1 MAIRVLLVDDHKIL
15 RNGLCSLLQQQGD
28 MEVVGETDNGA
39 AAVRLARE
47 FKPDVIIMDVNIL
60 GMDGID
66 ATRHIMQEL
75 ADSKII
81 ALSMHSKKV
90 FVTEMLKAGASG
102 YMLKEQAFDELVQA
116 IRTVLAGETYLSSKV
131 VNLVVQDYVQ
141 SHTGTIGAGKTSLTE
156 RQRQILKFLAD
167 GKPSK
172 EIAALLD
179 VSVKTIDAS
188 RRKIFEKLNIQST
201 AELVK
206 YAIREGFT
214 SLES

>member
-1 MAIRVLLVDDHKIL
+1 MTISVLLVDDHKIL
-15 RNGLCSLLQQQGD
+15 RNGLCSLLQQQPD

-39 AAVRLARE
+39 TAVRLARE
-47 FKPDVIIMDVNIL
+47 FTPDVIIMDVNIQ

-66 ATRHIMQEL
+66 ATRHILQEL
-75 ADSKII
+75 PDSKII

-131 VNLVVQDYVQ
+131 VSLVVQDYVQ
-141 SHTGTIGAGKTSLTE
+141 SHNGAIGAGTAPLTE
-156 RQRQILKFLAD
+156 RQRQVLKFLAD

-172 EIAALLD
+172 EIASLLD

-188 RRKIFEKLNIQST
+188 RRKIMEKLNIQST

>member
-1 MAIRVLLVDDHKIL
+1 MAISVLLVDDHKIL
-15 RNGLCSLLQQQGD
+15 RDGLCSLLQQQPD
-28 MEVVGETDNGA
+28 MEVVAETDNGE

-47 FKPDVIIMDVNIL
+47 FTPDVIIMDVNIQ

-66 ATRHIMQEL
+66 ATRRILQEL
-75 ADSKII
+75 PDSKII

-90 FVTEMLKAGASG
+90 YVTEMLKAGASG

-116 IRTVLAGETYLSSKV
+116 IRTVLAGGTYLSSKV
-131 VNLVVQDYVQ
+131 VSLVVQDYVQ
-141 SHTGTIGAGKTSLTE
+141 SHTGAVSADANPLTE
-156 RQRQILKFLAD
+156 RQRHVLKFLAD

-172 EIAALLD
+172 EIASLLGL
-179 VSVKTIDAS
+179 SAKTIDAS
-188 RRKIFEKLNIQST
+188 RRKIMEKLNIQST

-206 YAIREGFT
+206 YAVREGFT